1 MIDFALDA
9 GFYIFI
15 VTGAFAV
22 LFLTIRFCTISSWT
36 LVVKVT
42 QIDTQFQSGQSW
54 ATMLSPFI
62 SVLGIAL
69 PLISGTSN
77 ENGDELQSLNF
88 FYGLIFL
95 ISAIFYMASSRVL
108 VFLFADALVLW
119 SIFGTSATLCW
130 VVYALPSFPSY
141 AKWPILI
148 FLPIGLLYL
157 AYFSWTSMKSNVEDL
172 RSKILGKT
180 DLHNFGWLVK

>member
-15 VTGAFAV
+15 ATGVFAV
-22 LFLTIRFCTISSWT
+22 LFLIIRFCTISSWT

-42 QIDTQFQSGQSW
+42 QIDTYFRVAQSW

-69 PLISGTSN
+69 PLISGASN

-88 FYGLIFL
+88 FYGIIFL
-95 ISAIFYMASSRVL
+95 ISAIFYMASSSSSCFL
-108 VFLFADALVLW
+108 VCRCSCSLEDFWYKCNFMLGGLRFALV
-119 SIFGTSATLCW
+119 SFLCKVAHPYLLTYW
-130 VVYALPSFPSY
+130 TALFS
-141 AKWPILI
+141 LL
-148 FLPIGLLYL
+148 FLDFNEIQCGRFKKQNLGQ
-157 AYFSWTSMKSNVEDL
+157 D
-172 RSKILGKT
+172 RST
-180 DLHNFGWLVK
+180 